1 MTSADSS
8 THSPLPPKEAGQPQ
22 TVFRKY
28 EASIRNTLTIV
39 LEARRGLTA
48 ETFFDVAD
56 ASLLNQNLLAD
67 LLHISLK
74 TFQRYRKDN
83 KRLNPATSEHLLKL
97 LALFQQGNEVFGSI
111 DSFNRW
117 LAKPA
122 FGLGNQV
129 PLELL
134 ETSGGIDLVMDQ
146 LLRIAYGDLA

>member
-83 KRLNPATSEHLLKL
+83 KRL
-97 LALFQQGNEVFGSI
+97 
-111 DSFNRW
+111 
-117 LAKPA
+117 KPRH
-122 FGLGNQV
+122 Q
-129 PLELL
+129 
-134 ETSGGIDLVMDQ
+134 
-146 LLRIAYGDLA
+146 